1 LMFRPGPR
9 TAMDTFK
16 YSIVYL
22 AVLFV
27 ALLTDHYLF

>member
-1 LMFRPGPR
+1 ME
-9 TAMDTFK
+9 TFK